1 VDPHSPLSTQLGN
14 NTNVVVWLR
23 VTDRNSASPSSLLVL
38 DYLHAHFQV
47 SNWDERPDAEP
58 LRFAGYH
65 NRLLNPLYTQPRNEG
80 HRLSFDSG
88 SCLHGW
94 VNIPLLDYD
103 DHWRLE
109 YRDDSCMEWVI
120 NCFNRPEILSCEI
133 LAAFFGIVCLQ
144 KPPKVVFIS
153 IRNHN
158 P

>member
-1 VDPHSPLSTQLGN
+1 MDPHSPLSTQLGN

-109 YRDDSCMEWVI
+109 YRDDFVHGMGQELLQQARNSVTRDSCGFLWR
-120 NCFNRPEILSCEI
+120 C
-133 LAAFFGIVCLQ
+133 
-144 KPPKVVFIS
+144 KPPESLQGDVYF
-153 IRNHN
+153 H
-158 P
+158 PQP